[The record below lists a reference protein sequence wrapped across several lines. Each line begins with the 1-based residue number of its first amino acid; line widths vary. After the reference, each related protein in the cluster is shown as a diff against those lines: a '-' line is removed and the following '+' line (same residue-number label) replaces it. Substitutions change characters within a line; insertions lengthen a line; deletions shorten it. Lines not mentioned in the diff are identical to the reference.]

1 MSNQQISSDAAQ
13 SKRRVILYFFFFH
26 VNKLR
31 HGGSFGLK
39 GNLPNMQAFI

>member
-13 SKRRVILYFFFFH
+13 SKRRVILYFFFRI
-26 VNKLR
+26 NKLR